1 MTRLNSE
8 GKNQSK
14 DPPNLDL
21 VCTAYF
27 SGVLCSLFSH
37 IEISIFKTLFE
48 RKQSAKIFLAHLKEP
63 RIYSQIVLALTQR
76 CCILENIRK
85 KNRSQGYCV

>member
-37 IEISIFKTLFE
+37 IEISIFKTLFA
-48 RKQSAKIFLAHLKEP
+48 RKQSAKIFCLSWLILRSLEYTVKSSSLSP
-63 RIYSQIVLALTQR
+63 REIV
-76 CCILENIRK
+76 
-85 KNRSQGYCV
+85 Y